1 MKRSNLLG
9 IGSYL
14 PKKILTNDELALTVE
29 TSDEW
34 IVKRTGIKQ
43 RHIAEE
49 NEMTSDMA
57 ASAAISAL
65 NDACVHK
72 DEIELIIVATTT
84 PDRTFPSC
92 ATIVQNKLEC
102 KKAFAFD
109 IQAVCSG
116 FIYAISVADSFIKSG
131 QVNTAL
137 VIGAEI
143 MSRILDW
150 QDRSTCV
157 LFGDGAGAVV
167 LSNNSEGDD
176 GIISTILH
184 SDGAFCN
191 LLYTSGGTAYN
202 GVAGTICMSGTVVFE
217 HAIEKLS
224 SSILEILNQNVLE
237 IGDIDWFILHQANVR
252 IIELVARRLKIP
264 YEKMVISVD
273 QHGNTS
279 AASIPLALSYAKE
292 SGRLKK
298 QDIAVLAAIGGGFTW
313 GTCLIRI

>member
-1 MKRSNLLG
+1 MKRSLILG

-14 PKKILTNDELALTVE
+14 PKKVVTNDELTLTIE

-43 RHIAEE
+43 RHIAED

-57 ASAAISAL
+57 TSAAKLAL
-65 NDACVHK
+65 DNAGIDK
-72 DEIELIIVATTT
+72 NEIDLIIVATTT

-92 ATIVQNKLEC
+92 ATIVQSKLGC
-102 KKAFAFD
+102 KNAFAFD

-116 FIYAISVADSFIKSG
+116 FVYALSIADNFIKSG
-131 QVNTAL
+131 QVRTVL

-157 LFGDGAGAVV
+157 LFGDGAGAIV
-167 LSNNSEGDD
+167 LSSSTEDD
-176 GIISTILH
+176 SGIISTNLH
-184 SDGAFCN
+184 SDGTFHD

-202 GVAGTICMSGTVVFE
+202 GVAGTICMNGTVVFE

-224 SSILEILNQNVLE
+224 ASILEILSQNDLE
-237 IGDIDWFILHQANVR
+237 ICDIDWFVLHQANIR

-264 YEKMVISVD
+264 YEKMIVSID
-273 QHGNTS
+273 QHANTS
-279 AASIPLALSYAKE
+279 AASIPLALYYARS
-292 SGRLKK
+292 SGKLKK
-298 QDIAVLAAIGGGFTW
+298 HDVAVLAAIGGGLTW
-313 GTCLIRI
+313 GTCLVRI

>member
-1 MKRSNLLG
+1 MKRSTILG

-14 PKKILTNDELALTVE
+14 PKKIVTNDELALTVE

-43 RHIAEE
+43 RHIAEN

-57 ASAAISAL
+57 ANAARLAL
-65 NDACVHK
+65 TDACVHK
-72 DEIELIIVATTT
+72 DDIGLIIVATTT

-92 ATIVQNKLEC
+92 ATIVQDKLEC
-102 KKAFAFD
+102 KNAFAFD

-116 FIYAISVADSFIKSG
+116 FVYAISIADNFIKSG

-167 LSNNSEGDD
+167 LGNNSEKDS

-184 SDGAFCN
+184 SDGAFCD
-191 LLYTSGGTAYN
+191 LLYTTGGTAYN
-202 GVAGTICMSGTVVFE
+202 GHAGTICMNGTIVFE

-224 SSILEILNQNVLE
+224 ASILEILDQNDLE
-237 IGDIDWFILHQANVR
+237 INDVDWFVLHQANIR

-264 YEKMVISVD
+264 YEKMVVSVNW
-273 QHGNTS
+273 HGNTS
-279 AASIPLALSYAKE
+279 AASIPLALSYAKS
-292 SGRLKK
+292 SGKLKK
-298 QDIAVLAAIGGGFTW
+298 HDIAILAAIGGGFTW
-313 GTCLIRI
+313 GTCLVRI

>member
-1 MKRSNLLG
+1 MKGSIILG

-14 PKKILTNDELALTVE
+14 PKKVVTNDELALTVE

-43 RHIAEE
+43 RHIAED

-57 ASAAISAL
+57 ASAAKLAL
-65 NDACVHK
+65 DDASIDK
-72 DEIELIIVATTT
+72 NEIDLIVVATTT

-92 ATIVQNKLEC
+92 ATIVQSKLGC
-102 KKAFAFD
+102 KNAFAFD

-116 FIYAISVADSFIKSG
+116 FIYAVSIADNFIKSG
-131 QVNTAL
+131 QVRTVL

-157 LFGDGAGAVV
+157 LFGDGAGAIV
-167 LSNNSEGDD
+167 LSNSTEGDS
-176 GIISTILH
+176 GIISTNLH
-184 SDGAFCN
+184 SDGTFHD

-202 GVAGTICMSGTVVFE
+202 GIAGTICMSGTVVFE

-224 SSILEILNQNVLE
+224 ASILEILSQNNLE
-237 IGDIDWFILHQANVR
+237 ICNVDWFILHQANIR

-264 YEKMVISVD
+264 YEKMIVSIA
-273 QHGNTS
+273 QHANTS
-279 AASIPLALSYAKE
+279 AASIPLALSYARN
-292 SGRLKK
+292 SGKLKK
-298 QDIAVLAAIGGGFTW
+298 HDVAVLAAIGGGLTW
-313 GTCLIRI
+313 GACLVRI